1 MEEGVEE
8 LMKDSYLML
17 VSTKHNSSLGN
28 KNFADKVK
36 DYGQSNLLMQ
46 QKEIHDEFVN
56 QEKPVWDKA
65 EIEKRGKRI
74 IEKAMEIWN
83 LSNIAELCCEPLF
96 GLLNLPV

>member
-28 KNFADKVK
+28 KNFSDKVK
-36 DYGQSNLLMQ
+36 YYGRSNLLMQ

-56 QEKPVWDKA
+56 QENPVWDKA
-65 EIEKRGKRI
+65 EIEKRGKKI

-83 LSNIAELCCEPLF
+83 LSNIAEPCCEPLF

>member
-28 KNFADKVK
+28 KNFSDKVK
-36 DYGQSNLLMQ
+36 DYGRSNLIMQ

-56 QEKPVWDKA
+56 QENPVWDKA
-65 EIEKRGKRI
+65 EIEKGGRELLKKRWKYGI
-74 IEKAMEIWN
+74 
-83 LSNIAELCCEPLF
+83 
-96 GLLNLPV
+96 

>member
-1 MEEGVEE
+1 
-8 LMKDSYLML
+8 ML

-28 KNFADKVK
+28 KNFSVKVK
-36 DYGQSNLLMQ
+36 DYGRSNLLMQ

-56 QEKPVWDKA
+56 QENPVWDKA

-83 LSNIAELCCEPLF
+83 LSNIAEPCCEPLF
-96 GLLNLPV
+96 

>member
-28 KNFADKVK
+28 KNFSDKVE
-36 DYGQSNLLMQ
+36 DYGRSNLLMQ

-56 QEKPVWDKA
+56 QENPVWDKA
-65 EIEKRGKRI
+65 EIEKRG
-74 IEKAMEIWN
+74 EE
-83 LSNIAELCCEPLF
+83 SY
-96 GLLNLPV
+96 

>member
-28 KNFADKVK
+28 KNFSDKVK
-36 DYGQSNLLMQ
+36 DYGRSNLLMQ

-56 QEKPVWDKA
+56 QENPVWDKA
-65 EIEKRGKRI
+65 EIEKGGRELLKKRWKYGI
-74 IEKAMEIWN
+74 
-83 LSNIAELCCEPLF
+83 
-96 GLLNLPV
+96 

>member
-1 MEEGVEE
+1 
-8 LMKDSYLML
+8 MKKLQNDL
-17 VSTKHNSSLGN
+17 
-28 KNFADKVK
+28 FKVLYVPWITAY
-36 DYGQSNLLMQ
+36 YGRSNLLMQ

-56 QEKPVWDKA
+56 QENPVWDKA

-83 LSNIAELCCEPLF
+83 LSNIAEPCCEPLF

>member
-17 VSTKHNSSLGN
+17 VSTKHNSSLDN
-28 KNFADKVK
+28 KNFSDKVE
-36 DYGQSNLLMQ
+36 DYGRSNLLMQ

-56 QEKPVWDKA
+56 QENPVWDKA
-65 EIEKRGKRI
+65 EIEKRGKRV

-83 LSNIAELCCEPLF
+83 LSNIAEPCCEPLF

>member
-28 KNFADKVK
+28 KNFSDKVK
-36 DYGQSNLLMQ
+36 DYGRSNLLML

-56 QEKPVWDKA
+56 QENPVWDKA

-83 LSNIAELCCEPLF
+83 LSNIAEPCCEPLF